1 MKDKKIVTLITT
13 IVFCFCLI
21 EGVTAERTLTDISEG
36 TWYTNAVKYCQGKG
50 YVGGYPDGSFR
61 PNQPVTRAEIATIL
75 CTHATVNGI
84 KLPDTGAEFSA
95 FKDANSGGLHEWNHE
110 PVHWAVS
117 RGIIAGYEDRTIRL
131 NAYVTREQ
139 IAVMLSNYF
148 DVQKKAGRTG
158 YVDEKEIGAWAL
170 SSVKG
175 MTDSKHMIG
184 VGNRKFCPKQHVTR
198 AQVCQIIMSFAE
210 IIYEEGIPAHAS
222 SNCMLKCVTPGVW
235 ERTDVKLVV
244 VKQKGNIE
252 STGEPVINDRIEKV
266 PSLEEEN
273 QIVAD
278 IEKEAQQYPVYREK
292 LADPVKGM
300 IATYNNRGELEEI
313 YIPNGDGTYYIPE
326 RTFVKIS

>member
-1 MKDKKIVTLITT
+1 MKNQKIITLIIT

-252 STGEPVINDRIEKV
+252 STGEPVINDRIGKV
-266 PSLEEEN
+266 PSL
-273 QIVAD
+273 D
-278 IEKEAQQYPVYREK
+278 H
-292 LADPVKGM
+292 
-300 IATYNNRGELEEI
+300 
-313 YIPNGDGTYYIPE
+313 
-326 RTFVKIS
+326 

>member
-1 MKDKKIVTLITT
+1 MKNKKIITLIIT

-117 RGIIAGYEDRTIRL
+117 RGIIAGYEDGTIRL
-131 NAYVTREQ
+131 NDCVTREQ
-139 IAVMLSNYF
+139 AAVILSNYF
-148 DVQKKAGRTG
+148 DVPQKVGKTTYA
-158 YVDEKEIGAWAL
+158 DNNDIHDWAL

-175 MTDSKHMIG
+175 MTDTKHLAG
-184 VGNRKFCPKQHVTR
+184 TGNNRFSPSSLVTR
-198 AQVCQIIMSFAE
+198 AQVAQILMSFADVIE
-210 IIYEEGIPAHAS
+210 DTSIPVKAEKNSRLEYVA
-222 SNCMLKCVTPGVW
+222 TGVW
-235 ERTDVKLVV
+235 EYTTIKPIVKD
-244 VKQKGNIE
+244 QKT
-252 STGEPVINDRIEKV
+252 SLKTQAEKNTV
-266 PSLEEEN
+266 PSFEEEN
-273 QIVAD
+273 AIVD
-278 IEKEAQQYPVYREK
+278 KIEKDAEQYPTYREK
-292 LADPVKGM
+292 LADPVVGM
-300 IATYNNRGELEEI
+300 IATYDNWGELEEI

-326 RTFVKIS
+326 RTWEREDI